1 MKMISAW
8 APLAQQDL
16 FRCTILSQKFCT
28 TLRECRI
35 PYWGKKYI
43 FHRINNSWPVRC
55 TRKKKQDKNGKAG
68 APNCIE
74 LASLC
79 ARLLPRPTLVTP
91 TTISVAILLCAGSST
106 GMLMEGLCHGSTAL
120 PPSPCRESVLPNL
133 LVTAPAII
141 WCYAHLNWQQRGKCL
156 QPAWNE
162 WMQSEGVRVFF
173 F

>member
-68 APNCIE
+68 APKCIE

-91 TTISVAILLCAGSST
+91 TTISVAIPLCAGSST
-106 GMLMEGLCHGSTAL
+106 GMLMEGL
-120 PPSPCRESVLPNL
+120 SPCRQSVLPNL

-141 WCYAHLNWQQRGKCL
+141 WCYARLNWQQRGKCL
-156 QPAWNE
+156 QPACNE